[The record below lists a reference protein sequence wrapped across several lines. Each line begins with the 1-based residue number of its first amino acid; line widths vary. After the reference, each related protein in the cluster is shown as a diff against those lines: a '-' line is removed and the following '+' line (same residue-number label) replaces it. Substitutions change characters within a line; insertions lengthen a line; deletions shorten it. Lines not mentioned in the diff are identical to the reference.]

1 MVVMICPTELSVGS
15 ESQICHLPSCVPRPS
30 PGPLTTQ
37 RGEAVTERQT
47 LQATLHSGCGYVT
60 FGKLLR
66 PSVPGFPREDGD
78 RRGPSRELRGLAERV
93 Q

>member
-1 MVVMICPTELSVGS
+1 M
-15 ESQICHLPSCVPRPS
+15 
-30 PGPLTTQ
+30 
-37 RGEAVTERQT
+37 TERQT